1 MKYFAYFVESKDGKW
16 ARKYEMEPVCLAEW
30 FDPPRAWLAASGAAM
45 VVHAVADSSRW
56 SSRHNT
62 LHPSGSTWA
71 LAFLLLQGAWRR
83 ELSPVALQAALIAQG
98 ISMATDI
105 VGYLRAAWQW
115 AMGPRRTTAGS
126 GVSWLATLCWLLLK
140 GAGLASCAWLTR
152 ENQRSRRATKYEFIA
167 TKKKDN
173 QTVGSP
179 QLASSDQLG
188 WEHTNQPGT
197 DQCHDQV
204 SHCHDQVSQ
213 RQNVAKF
220 PSQNVTVSRGRHR
233 SRSRSSAHSNG
244 PTVQGTVP
252 GEVLPVVPE
261 PTHSQQDDAPTQD
274 VPIRDDL
281 EDPTQDLVPAST
293 VA

>member
-1 MKYFAYFVESKDGKW
+1 MLIVFFFFLMI
-16 ARKYEMEPVCLAEW
+16 RR
-30 FDPPRAWLAASGAAM
+30 PPRSTLSSSSAASD
-45 VVHAVADSSRW
+45 VYKRQD
-56 SSRHNT
+56 
-62 LHPSGSTWA
+62 
-71 LAFLLLQGAWRR
+71 Q
-83 ELSPVALQAALIAQG
+83 
-98 ISMATDI
+98 
-105 VGYLRAAWQW
+105 
-115 AMGPRRTTAGS
+115 
-126 GVSWLATLCWLLLK
+126 VS
-140 GAGLASCAWLTR
+140 
-152 ENQRSRRATKYEFIA
+152 QYH
-167 TKKKDN
+167 
-173 QTVGSP
+173 
-179 QLASSDQLG
+179 DQVS
-188 WEHTNQPGT
+188 HR
-197 DQCHDQV
+197 HDQV